1 MVLRH
6 HHHQKKP
13 NYNTQWAKR
22 KEGQCFTAPLWAR
35 FTRPPPAAAETQ
47 KYHPCGW
54 TTVSPSWQ
62 LCCER
67 NSSPKH
73 CVKTASV
80 LMWLQPY
87 FILRATNT
95 TWAPFLLSH
104 GPLQIAKHK
113 NITVWI
119 THCSQS
125 LCELRSWFLQAYIAG
140 NTACK
145 WKTSFTDLSSEWN
158 STWRNTKVHLN
169 KAKKCS

>member
-6 HHHQKKP
+6 RHHQQLQHLMSKKKGGAVLHSSLVSQVHP
-13 NYNTQWAKR
+13 ASSCCCWDSEIPPVWLNNC
-22 KEGQCFTAPLWAR
+22 EPILTAVLWA
-35 FTRPPPAAAETQ
+35 E
-47 KYHPCGW
+47 
-54 TTVSPSWQ
+54 Q
-62 LCCER
+62 LAQAL
-67 NSSPKH
+67 

-145 WKTSFTDLSSEWN
+145 WKTLFTDLSSEWN